1 MLYFFLCIGPGT
13 PQAADSRRTGQRGA
27 VLSSAGQHV
36 FGPELPQSEPLEHT
50 ADAGSQ
56 GCAGAGSHRLRP
68 HRDGADT
75 NEPA

>member
-1 MLYFFLCIGPGT
+1 MFVPCLGPGT

-36 FGPELPQSEPLEHT
+36 FGPELPQPEPLEHT

-56 GCAGAGSHRLRP
+56 RRAGAGSRRLRP
-68 HRDGADT
+68 HRNGADT